1 MTFEGQY
8 LTYAEYQ
15 ELGGSAI
22 GDMPFNLL
30 EFEARRQIDIR
41 TFNRLK
47 EIDSEDI
54 PQEVKLCEYNL
65 INSINTFASAS
76 ESIASGGN
84 VKSEN
89 TDGYSISYIS
99 ASEISDIVRSKDTE
113 IEDTIKD
120 YLTGVIVNGEHLIYC
135 GIK

>member
-15 ELGGSAI
+15 ALGGSAI
-22 GDMPFNLL
+22 GEMPFNLL

-41 TFNRLK
+41 TQSRLK
-47 EIDSEDI
+47 DSENI
-54 PQEVKLCEYNL
+54 PQEVKICVYAL
-65 INSINTFASAS
+65 INGLSDFASATSNASGNVAS
-76 ESIASGGN
+76 ES
-84 VKSEN
+84 

-99 ASEISDIVRSKDTE
+99 ADRISEIVKSKNSEIDDIIRT
-113 IEDTIKD
+113 
-120 YLTGVIVNGEHLIYC
+120 YLLGIIFNGEHLMYC

>member
-8 LTYAEYQ
+8 LTKDEYIA
-15 ELGGSAI
+15 LGGNPEI

-47 EIDSEDI
+47 DSETI

-65 INSINTFASAS
+65 INSIISFANTND
-76 ESIASGGN
+76 SITNNGN

-89 TDGYSISYIS
+89 TDGYSVNYIS
-99 ASEISDIVRSKDTE
+99 PSEISEVVKSKNDEIQDIIRT
-113 IEDTIKD
+113 
-120 YLTGVIVNGEHLIYC
+120 YLLDVIYNGEHLLYC
-135 GIK
+135 GV

>member
-15 ELGGSAI
+15 TLGGSAI

-30 EFEARRQIDIR
+30 EFEARRKIDER

-47 EIDSEDI
+47 NVDEI

-65 INSINTFASAS
+65 INSISSFATATSNVS
-76 ESIASGGN
+76 SNGN
-84 VKSEN
+84 VASEN
-89 TDGYSISYIS
+89 TDGYSISYLT
-99 ASEISDIVRSKDTE
+99 ANQISDVVKSKSAE
-113 IEDTIKD
+113 LEDIIRT
-120 YLTGVIVNGEHLIYC
+120 YLLGVIVNGEHIMYC
-135 GIK
+135 GVE